1 MGKTSWQVKKKYNDK
16 TYGRIS
22 ADIPKEL
29 AEQFKARCKEN
40 GVSIA
45 SVIQEAVEDYLQK

>member
-29 AEQFKARCKEN
+29 AEQFKVRCKEN

-45 SVIQEAVEDYLQK
+45 SVIQEAVEYYLQK